1 MWLFVLNL
9 QDIRFLLDDIQEL
22 KPTIFSGV
30 PRVYDRIYSGINHI
44 IVSSTSFNYYSIL

>member
-1 MWLFVLNL
+1 MVCVLNL

-30 PRVYDRIYSGINHI
+30 PRVYDRIYSGILY
-44 IVSSTSFNYYSIL
+44 VLVLSTSFDYYLMF